1 MDCSNYRG
9 ISLLDIV
16 GKVFARVVLSRLK
29 VLSDRV
35 YSDSQCA
42 FREGRSTVDMIFALG

>member
-29 VLSDRV
+29 SYV
-35 YSDSQCA
+35 
-42 FREGRSTVDMIFALG
+42 TVSIVTPNVDFVKVARR